1 MLRSCKNNLFFI
13 LFFCYFFNTTAQVF
27 YPTDSS
33 YISSLT
39 QFNKNNYQLYQ
50 HQKIDTTLTDFQN
63 YFQRNTSGNYGLA
76 SNALLL
82 SYQTQPLGFNFYTA
96 PYQNDLIQKNNVQ
109 YYQTKGPLASLTGI
123 AGNKQE
129 QNFKLLFSNTIKKKL
144 NITLG
149 FNRYGSLG
157 FYKKQQSFTNNIYIS
172 SNYTNSSNRI
182 GYHAFFL
189 FNKIKHQENGG
200 LKTDTA
206 FTKNL
211 FINKELLGINLTD
224 AKREVRFI
232 TYNFNPWFR
241 LNKTEDSSTVF
252 SHFINYE
259 FEYNRNYSKYRDLAI
274 KTDKYYQH
282 TYLDTALTNDS
293 SSWQSIHNAISYA
306 ININP
311 IHAKFLIGF
320 KNEYNLVYQFVNS
333 TFQNNIVNT
342 GLSINKKKYT
352 GLIKADYIVSGR
364 NSNDYLIEINNQFS
378 KKIKLKNKP
387 IAFNIYMNSALEKRH
402 ADYIY
407 NKWMSN
413 HYEWKNNF
421 FPTEKFQSIIG
432 MSSLDN
438 ASGIGLIFQ
447 NIKNQIFLND
457 SIIPEQ
463 ISSSIQNVSFFIHK
477 NFLFFRHLGLNVKY
491 NYQYSSRQ
499 DITSMPNHLIN
510 GALFYQGSLYKNA
523 LQLQIGFNASY
534 YSEFIGMAYSP
545 ALNTYYLQ
553 NKKTVGNYP
562 YIDFFINARI
572 KPVRFFIKI
581 DHVTQGFFGSNYS
594 LTPYYIQND
603 RAFKFGINWLFFD

>member
-311 IHAKFLIGF
+311 IHTKFLIGF

-421 FPTEKFQSIIG
+421 FPTEKFQSI
-432 MSSLDN
+432 
-438 ASGIGLIFQ
+438 
-447 NIKNQIFLND
+447 KN
-457 SIIPEQ
+457 
-463 ISSSIQNVSFFIHK
+463 
-477 NFLFFRHLGLNVKY
+477 
-491 NYQYSSRQ
+491 
-499 DITSMPNHLIN
+499 
-510 GALFYQGSLYKNA
+510 
-523 LQLQIGFNASY
+523 
-534 YSEFIGMAYSP
+534 
-545 ALNTYYLQ
+545 
-553 NKKTVGNYP
+553 
-562 YIDFFINARI
+562 
-572 KPVRFFIKI
+572 
-581 DHVTQGFFGSNYS
+581 
-594 LTPYYIQND
+594 
-603 RAFKFGINWLFFD
+603 